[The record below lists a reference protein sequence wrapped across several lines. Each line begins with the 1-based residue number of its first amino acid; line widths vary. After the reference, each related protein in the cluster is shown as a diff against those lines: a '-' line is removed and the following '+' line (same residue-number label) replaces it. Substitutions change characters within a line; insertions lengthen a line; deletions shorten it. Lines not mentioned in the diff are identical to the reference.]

1 MNMRKTVKKLS
12 VVVLLFGV
20 GLGASAERKSAHEAV
35 EEATNQLLDQLK
47 EIQPLYE
54 DNREEFFQKVETT
67 VSPFIDFEGFAR
79 GVMAK
84 YYRRATDAQKE
95 QFVETF
101 KDSLVETYGDTLVGF
116 EGQKVEVEKPSHED
130 PDSDRASV
138 KLKIH
143 GADGQVY
150 PVTYTMVRQDGQWK
164 LRNVTVEGINIGL
177 QFRSQFA
184 SYMREHGN
192 DIDKVIEN
200 WDVDEDD
207 VANE

>member
-1 MNMRKTVKKLS
+1 MNMRNLVKKLS
-12 VVVLLFGV
+12 VVVLLFSVGV
-20 GLGASAERKSAHEAV
+20 GAGAERKSAHEAV
-35 EEATNQLLDQLK
+35 EEATNQLLEQLK

-54 DNREEFFQKVETT
+54 DNKEEFFQKVENT

-84 YYRRATDAQKE
+84 YYRRATDAQQE

-116 EGQKVEVEKPSHED
+116 EGHKVEVEKPSHED
-130 PDSDRASV
+130 PDSDRANV

-143 GADGQVY
+143 GADGDVY
-150 PVTYTMVRQDGQWK
+150 PVAYTMVRQDGQWK

-184 SYMREHGN
+184 SYMREYGN

-200 WDVDEDD
+200 WDVDKDD
-207 VANE
+207 VVDE